1 MTSEYTALDRM
12 RQSDGKDG
20 RSPISELKL
29 VKYNA
34 FVDGDHIERAMQSQG
49 RSFIRGPLVQE
60 NFSIMKYDVCLKWS
74 TKKQWR
80 KAQPGEET
88 SLRVFSP
95 LNGLGSP
102 KDTRLTLLSC
112 LTFAGFAGTGTR
124 EDSTGQSPYRALPV
138 VVGGL
143 YNTWNT
149 GDLTIDAGD
158 WVYWDLPEDNEE
170 IEQIQGGKYNQGRP
184 RGRFLAILRPYDPAN
199 QSMNFEMVRYAA
211 VDLPSA
217 GAGNS
222 IGHPRVKGELIQWS
236 VEYAES
242 LREAM
247 YQGALMAASGIFG
260 AVPAPARVRGGAT
273 DDTWIQSM
281 QSRMTGDGAFRAFAA
296 RASQDL
302 RLAARPERAWR
313 TRRGDR
319 ADPAMVA
326 NRLLLPTSNRDRIVK
341 RTLTRRGA
349 PPLKEPEAATD
360 RVQKSVV
367 VTNLRAGEEVRYFTK
382 GRIVGKA
389 QENVGPGDFFDIVVG
404 SYAI

>member
-1 MTSEYTALDRM
+1 M

-34 FVDGDHIERAMQSQG
+34 FADGDHIERAMHTQG

-60 NFSIMKYDVCLKWS
+60 NFSIMKYDVCLAWS

-88 SLRVFSP
+88 TLRVFSP

-102 KDTRLTLLSC
+102 KDTRMTLLSR
-112 LTFAGFAGTGTR
+112 LRFAGFAGTGTR
-124 EDSTGQSPYRALPV
+124 EDSTGQSPYRSLPV

-143 YNTWNT
+143 YNAWNT
-149 GDLTIDAGD
+149 GEQTIDAGD
-158 WVYWDLPEDNEE
+158 WVYWDLPESDEE
-170 IEQIQGGKYNQGRP
+170 IKRIQGGKYNQGRP
-184 RGRFLAILRPYDPAN
+184 RSRFLAILRPYNPEN
-199 QSMNFEMVRYAA
+199 QSMNAEMLRYVN
-211 VDLPSA
+211 VDMGGRQA
-217 GAGNS
+217 NGKGKRV
-222 IGHPRVKGELIQWS
+222 GHPKVRGELVQWS
-236 VEYAES
+236 QIYAET

-247 YQGALMAASGIFG
+247 YQGALMAAVGIFG
-260 AVPAPARVRGGAT
+260 DVPAASRVRGNAT
-273 DDTWIQSM
+273 DDAWIQNM
-281 QSRMTGDGAFRAFAA
+281 QARMKGDGTFRAFAS

-302 RLAARPERAWR
+302 DLAPRPQRTWRA
-313 TRRGDR
+313 RRGDR

-326 NRLLLPTSNRDRIVK
+326 NRVLLPTSNRDRIV
-341 RTLTRRGA
+341 RRSLPRRGE
-349 PPLKEPEAATD
+349 PPLKEPDAVTR
-360 RVQKSVV
+360 RVQQSMVT
-367 VTNLRAGEEVRYFTK
+367 TNLRAGEEVRWFTK

-404 SYAI
+404 SYAV